1 MALKYV
7 VKGAF
12 TNRKRMAGSILQ
24 ESMGESMTFT
34 QCNIIIKYQLIS
46 PYDLINP
53 DQDHVVA
60 GIKIAITWKK
70 SVHVTWKALRVRG
83 SDRDGGS

>member
-1 MALKYV
+1 MLE
-7 VKGAF
+7 

-24 ESMGESMTFT
+24 ESMERTFT
-34 QCNIIIKYQLIS
+34 HCNIIFKYQLIS

-60 GIKIAITWKK
+60 SIKI
-70 SVHVTWKALRVRG
+70 R
-83 SDRDGGS
+83 DRLEEERTCNVESS

>member
-1 MALKYV
+1 MLE
-7 VKGAF
+7 

-24 ESMGESMTFT
+24 ESMERTFT
-34 QCNIIIKYQLIS
+34 HCNIIIKYQLIS

-60 GIKIAITWKK
+60 NIKIPIVWKK
-70 SVHVTWKALRVRG
+70 SVRVTWKALRVKG

>member
-1 MALKYV
+1 MV
-7 VKGAF
+7 VIMLE

-24 ESMGESMTFT
+24 ESMQRTFS

-53 DQDHVVA
+53 NQDHVVA
-60 GIKIAITWKK
+60 SIKIAIVWKK
-70 SVHVTWKALRVRG
+70 SVHVTWKALRVKG

>member
-1 MALKYV
+1 M
-7 VKGAF
+7 
-12 TNRKRMAGSILQ
+12 KR
-24 ESMGESMTFT
+24 TFT

-70 SVHVTWKALRVRG
+70 SVHVTWKALRVKG